1 MEHKIIEAAK
11 ATFLKKGYK
20 DTNMADIA
28 AEVGLTRPAMHY
40 YFRTKERL
48 FQAVFGDILMSFI
61 PQIKESLCANI
72 PLELKVSQIV
82 ETYMS
87 VLEDSPTLPVFIVQ
101 EINRDIDNIISIA
114 LDNNLVEL
122 GQSVVNVLNREM
134 KEGRIRKMPL
144 IELGYTFYGLMMV
157 PFLAR
162 PAGQMIFGRDSYSPE
177 FLQEWKENVIRQMVY
192 LLKPQNE

>member
-61 PQIKESLCANI
+61 PQIKVSLSADI
-72 PLELKVSQIV
+72 PLELKISQIV

-134 KEGRIRKMPL
+134 EEGRIRKMPL

-162 PAGQMIFGRDSYSPE
+162 PAGQMIFGKDSYSPE
-177 FLQEWKENVIRQMVY
+177 FLKEWKENVIRQMVY

>member
-61 PQIKESLCANI
+61 PQIKESLSDDI
-72 PLELKVSQIV
+72 PLELKISQIV
-82 ETYMS
+82 EAYMS

-134 KEGRIRKMPL
+134 EEGRIRKMPL

-162 PAGQMIFGRDSYSPE
+162 PAGQIIFGRDSYSPE

>member
-157 PFLAR
+157 PFIAR
-162 PAGQMIFGRDSYSPE
+162 PAGQMIFGKDSYSPE
-177 FLQEWKENVIRQMVY
+177 FLKEWKENVIRQMVY

>member
-61 PQIKESLCANI
+61 PQIKVSLSADI
-72 PLELKVSQIV
+72 PLELKISQIV

-87 VLEDSPTLPVFIVQ
+87 VLEDSPMLPVFIVQ

-134 KEGRIRKMPL
+134 EEGRIRKMPL

-162 PAGQMIFGRDSYSPE
+162 PAGHMIFGKDSYSPE
-177 FLQEWKENVIRQMVY
+177 FLKEWKENVIRQMVY

>member
-61 PQIKESLCANI
+61 PQIKESLSANI

>member
-61 PQIKESLCANI
+61 PQIKVSLSADI
-72 PLELKVSQIV
+72 PLELKISQIV

>member
-61 PQIKESLCANI
+61 PQIKESLSADI
-72 PLELKVSQIV
+72 PLELKISQIV
-82 ETYMS
+82 EAYMS

-144 IELGYTFYGLMMV
+144 IELGHTFYGLMMV

>member
-61 PQIKESLCANI
+61 PQIKESLSDDI
-72 PLELKVSQIV
+72 PLELKISQIV
-82 ETYMS
+82 EAYMS

>member
-61 PQIKESLCANI
+61 PQIKESLSADI
-72 PLELKVSQIV
+72 PLELKISQIV
-82 ETYMS
+82 EAYMS